1 MRYDERAVHG
11 LLKELRMKLGEQEEE
26 RILADPKVKA
36 LQTKYAA
43 LRERQ
48 KKLDAEFAPIKKA
61 AQALGIRA
69 SNEDGFYVTKASYSD
84 SMPTAAAKGARVK
97 RFAVLER
104 KLRTAMVGGDRQ
116 EVRGALDALIA
127 HVDAE
132 S

>member
-11 LLKELRMKLGEQEEE
+11 LLKELRQKLAEQEQE
-26 RILADPKVKA
+26 RVLADPKVKA
-36 LQTKYAA
+36 LQTKYVL

-48 KKLDAEFAPIKKA
+48 KKLDEEFAPIKKA
-61 AQALGIRA
+61 AHGLGIRA
-69 SNEDGFYVTKASYSD
+69 SNEDGFSVITVGYSD
-84 SMPTAAAKGARVK
+84 GLPTIAVKGARVK

-127 HVDAE
+127 HVD
-132 S
+132 SD